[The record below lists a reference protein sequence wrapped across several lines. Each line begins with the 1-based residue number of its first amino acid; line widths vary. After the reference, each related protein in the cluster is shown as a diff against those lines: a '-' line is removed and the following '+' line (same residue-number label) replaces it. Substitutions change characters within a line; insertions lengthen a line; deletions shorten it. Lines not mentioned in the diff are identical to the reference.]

1 MHGINNIN
9 TKFNT
14 NYIIIFL
21 FLNNKVLNSIL
32 FCMEFLCL
40 NFLIILAVFISFL
53 DVFCFVKSTNLEVL
67 VIL

>member
-32 FCMEFLCL
+32 FYMEFLCL